1 MQRESVI
8 ANSIVHS
15 KLERRDTQTWVTGM
29 VLTCFLH
36 WSHGSMCIVLH
47 MVSTV
52 LESAIVF
59 GKGSAYTSD
68 TIAQCVSSPRGRGGG
83 IRWFTIW
90 A

>member
-68 TIAQCVSSPRGRGGG
+68 TPSPSASAHPEEGGG
-83 IRWFTIW
+83 E
-90 A
+90 